1 MAIED
6 GITEAARLRLAELRR
21 AIAAGEYA
29 PNSQLV
35 AGEILAKVRIVGRV
49 RRRIE
54 ALDGPRFEPEARPPA
69 RRFAPR
75 THAPWT
81 RAAST

>member
-6 GITEAARLRLAELRR
+6 GTTEAAKLRLAELRR
-21 AIAAGEYA
+21 AIAAGDYA
-29 PNSQLV
+29 PDSRLV
-35 AGEILAKVRIVGRV
+35 AGEILTKVGIVGRV

-75 THAPWT
+75 PRARRT
-81 RAAST
+81 RAASA